1 MALKLCFPHMRWY
14 FLVSE
19 PADGVDNMALDEALA
34 RRAARTGD
42 AVFRVYA
49 WSRPTLSLGR
59 NQRARGC
66 YDESAAGELGVS
78 FVRRPTGGRALLHHH
93 EITYSATLPCDD
105 AAAARAAYQFINDVL
120 LNALGSL
127 GVRAERATS
136 TASLPPGPRPC
147 FDVPAEHEI
156 VSDGRKLVGS
166 AQWRHGGALLQHGS
180 ILVRDDQPLIGRLSR
195 PPSNG
200 TPAAATLAKALGRE
214 PSRKEV
220 GDSILEALGVAT
232 GGTPSFFQTDSSLEH
247 DVATLRATYVDPAWT
262 WRR

>member
-1 MALKLCFPHMRWY
+1 MRWY

-34 RRAARTGD
+34 RRAARTGE

-66 YDESAAGELGVS
+66 YDEDAAVGLGVS
-78 FVRRPTGGRALLHHH
+78 FVRRPTGGRALLHDH

-105 AAAARAAYQFINDVL
+105 AAGARAAYQMINSVL
-120 LNALGSL
+120 LKALGGL
-127 GVRAERATS
+127 GVRAKRATA
-136 TASLPPGPRPC
+136 TTSLPPGPRPC

-156 VSDGRKLVGS
+156 VVDGRKLIGS
-166 AQWRHGGALLQHGS
+166 SQWRHDGALLQHGS

-195 PPSNG
+195 PASNG
-200 TPAAATLAKALGRE
+200 TPAAATLAEALGRE

-220 GDSILEALGVAT
+220 GQSILEALSVAT
-232 GGTPSFFQTDSSLEH
+232 GGAPSFFHADPVLEQ
-247 DVATLRATYVDPAWT
+247 DTATLRATYVDPAWT

>member
-1 MALKLCFPHMRWY
+1 MALKLCFRHMRWY
-14 FLVSE
+14 FLISE

-34 RRAARTGD
+34 LRAARTGD
-42 AVFRVYA
+42 AVFRIYA
-49 WSRPTLSLGR
+49 WSQPTLSLGR

-66 YDESAAGELGVS
+66 YDEDAAARLGIA

-93 EITYSATLPCDD
+93 EITYSATMPCDD
-105 AAAARAAYQFINDVL
+105 AASARAAYELINDVL
-120 LNALGSL
+120 LDALGKL
-127 GVRAERATS
+127 GVRAERATA

-156 VSDGRKLVGS
+156 VANGRKLVGS

-195 PPSNG
+195 AASTG
-200 TPAAATLAKALGRE
+200 TPAAATLADALGRE

-220 GDSILEALGVAT
+220 DDSILEALRVAT
-232 GGTPSFFQTDSSLEH
+232 GRTASFFPVDPLLEQ
-247 DVATLRATYVDPAWT
+247 DAATLRATYVDPAWT